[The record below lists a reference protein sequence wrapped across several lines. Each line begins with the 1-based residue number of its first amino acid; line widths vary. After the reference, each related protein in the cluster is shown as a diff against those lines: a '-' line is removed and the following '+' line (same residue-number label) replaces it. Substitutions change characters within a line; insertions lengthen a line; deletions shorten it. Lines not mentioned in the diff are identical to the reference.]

1 MNTLPAEVARKV
13 QEYIL
18 LQDLSKTNTVLSGR
32 RVECIKNMY
41 LHTPAATEPGGYV
54 ATGGPEY
61 VVKFNTL
68 PASFDAES
76 LVSLLGLNYHE
87 LAHVLYTFIK
97 SGDDF
102 GQKCMSAMYKLD
114 DKRCHQ
120 AQQALNLLEDM
131 RIEAL
136 LTTRYRNTIP
146 YLQAAVSEHIVEKMP
161 PHQSSRHE
169 SVMAGVYV
177 LTGGRDYYSAK
188 VRRLARKYACKVYG
202 TKVVLEIDGVIRAYK
217 AMGESTDVVKAAKL
231 ALRLDRLLH
240 EDSAAT
246 EEEQRSA
253 DEVSSMSHEQ
263 SRGMNGYSNG
273 KEAKDDDEQSEEDA
287 EETSDEAFDDS
298 DDTEDTEDTD
308 TEDAGGASGAS
319 DDDDTDESGE
329 GDGSASGDD
338 GELDDGTGSSASGPG
353 DGRDDEDADD
363 EDTEGEGGKYDEDAS
378 TSNGQQGG
386 NGAGKGNDAREDA
399 ELLKKHAEQDV
410 QNTLGNSEVAE
421 EINNTL
427 SVLTKGKAPK
437 YQGLEETPAK
447 WVVNVPPD
455 QELIS
460 ASNKVAAIWQRTIV
474 EEDPGRLTHQSSG
487 SVNMRRAIRG
497 DDFETIFDVWSEG
510 QQDTASIEV
519 VTLLDTSGSMLAK
532 GKQVRASRALWVL
545 HRAANKASSHIAW
558 TNIIFNSSS
567 RYLVGRSAKAPVSGV
582 LIPHSTGG
590 TNTLTALYEAE
601 AIFATS
607 DKQKKVLIVL
617 TDGIWTA
624 AHMCEESLR
633 RMEAQGVITSM
644 VYVPVDTS
652 GSWSKEI
659 ANLVPSQKPGDEEKA
674 ERYVEQ
680 YLRHGV
686 ERFIRMNTSQDL
698 ITFTKA
704 LITGVMTKKG
714 K

>member
-32 RVECIKNMY
+32 RIECVKNMY
-41 LHTPAATEPGGYV
+41 LHTPAATERGASV

-68 PASFDAES
+68 PASLDAES
-76 LVSLLGLNYHE
+76 LVSLFGLNYHE
-87 LAHVLYTFIK
+87 LAHVLYTFIE

-102 GQKCMSAMYKLD
+102 VQKCMSAMYKLD
-114 DKRCHQ
+114 HKRCDQ
-120 AQQALNLLEDM
+120 ARQALNILEDM

-146 YLQAAVSEHIVEKMP
+146 YLQAAVSDHIVEKMP
-161 PHQSSRHE
+161 NEHSRRHE

-188 VRRLARKYACKVYG
+188 VRKLARKYACKVYG
-202 TKVVLEIDGVIRAYK
+202 TKVVSEIDGVIRAYK

-231 ALRLDRLLH
+231 ALQLDRLLH
-240 EDSAAT
+240 GDSAAT
-246 EEEQRSA
+246 DEEQRGA

-263 SRGMNGYSNG
+263 SRGPHGYLNG

-298 DDTEDTEDTD
+298 DDAEDADD

-319 DDDDTDESGE
+319 DDDDDTDESGE

-338 GELDDGTGSSASGPG
+338 GELDDTGSSASGPG
-353 DGRDDEDADD
+353 DGPDDEDADD
-363 EDTEGEGGKYDEDAS
+363 EDTEGEGGKYEDAS
-378 TSNGQQGG
+378 TSSGQQGG

-447 WVVNVPPD
+447 WVGSVPPD
-455 QELIS
+455 HELIS

-545 HRAANKASSHIAW
+545 HRAANKASSQIAW

-567 RYLVGRSAKAPVSGV
+567 RYLVGRSAKAPVSSV

-590 TNTLTALYEAE
+590 TNTLNALYEAE

-617 TDGIWTA
+617 TDGIWTNPSL
-624 AHMCEESLR
+624 CDQSLR
-633 RMEAQGVITSM
+633 RMEALGVTTSL
-644 VYVPVDTS
+644 VYVPVETS

-659 ANLVPSQKPGDEEKA
+659 ANLDPSQKPGDEEKA